1 MPISFYLYGGEKF
14 HGKLNAISR
23 AENYLRRGP
32 KTLEWFPL
40 CPFILPLPVW
50 SRRDRSFKLLP
61 LFFLLSLSS
70 FYFSLQKYIY
80 TRQLGVLCLPE
91 FHNRHL
97 FQFLP
102 SSVPPPPFSFPKGM
116 GKWKLTPFP
125 PIVKKR
131 MDNCLQLIT
140 KFAQRRACVTPRK
153 NFAGG
158 IMENTVDPKYGG
170 GKWIE
175 AKFKGKKKLWK
186 DCSNKKE
193 WCAWFLFLF
202 LRWKNF

>member
-1 MPISFYLYGGEKF
+1 M
-14 HGKLNAISR
+14 
-23 AENYLRRGP
+23 
-32 KTLEWFPL
+32 
-40 CPFILPLPVW
+40 
-50 SRRDRSFKLLP
+50 
-61 LFFLLSLSS
+61 S
-70 FYFSLQKYIY
+70 FYFPPSPFDQEEIDRSNFSLFSFSF
-80 TRQLGVLCLPE
+80 LS
-91 FHNRHL
+91 
-97 FQFLP
+97 LP
-102 SSVPPPPFSFPKGM
+102 STSLSKNIYIHDSSVFSVYPNSITATCSSSYLLRSVPPPPFSFPKGM

-125 PIVKKR
+125 SIVKKR
-131 MDNCLQLIT
+131 MDNCLQLVT

>member
-1 MPISFYLYGGEKF
+1 M
-14 HGKLNAISR
+14 
-23 AENYLRRGP
+23 
-32 KTLEWFPL
+32 
-40 CPFILPLPVW
+40 
-50 SRRDRSFKLLP
+50 
-61 LFFLLSLSS
+61 S
-70 FYFSLQKYIY
+70 FYFPLSPFDQEEIDRSNFSLFSFSFLSLPSTSLSKNIY

-116 GKWKLTPFP
+116 GKWKLTPSP

-131 MDNCLQLIT
+131 MDNCLQLVT

-202 LRWKNF
+202 LPRWKNF

>member
-1 MPISFYLYGGEKF
+1 MSFY
-14 HGKLNAISR
+14 
-23 AENYLRRGP
+23 
-32 KTLEWFPL
+32 FPPS
-40 CPFILPLPVW
+40 PFDQEEI
-50 SRRDRSFKLLP
+50 DRSNFS
-61 LFFLLSLSS
+61 LFLSLSLS
-70 FYFSLQKYIY
+70 LFLLLLSPKIYIHDSSVFSVY
-80 TRQLGVLCLPE
+80 
-91 FHNRHL
+91 
-97 FQFLP
+97 P
-102 SSVPPPPFSFPKGM
+102 SSITATCSSSYLLRSVPPPPFSFPKGM
-116 GKWKLTPFP
+116 GKWKLTPSP

>member
-40 CPFILPLPVW
+40 CPFISPPPRLIKK
-50 SRRDRSFKLLP
+50 RSIVQTSPSFLSPFSL
-61 LFFLLSLSS
+61 FLLLLSPKIYIHDS
-70 FYFSLQKYIY
+70 SVFSVY
-80 TRQLGVLCLPE
+80 
-91 FHNRHL
+91 
-97 FQFLP
+97 P
-102 SSVPPPPFSFPKGM
+102 SSITATCSSSYLLRSVPPPPFSFPKGM

-175 AKFKGKKKLWK
+175 AKFKGKKKL
-186 DCSNKKE
+186 
-193 WCAWFLFLF
+193 
-202 LRWKNF
+202 